1 MVSETA
7 AKYLAAHVR
16 KAPVTAATK
25 SRRKPRKRTKPRVD
39 KPLTGPPGSGKLSDA
54 LKVVVVQRLAM
65 FDTPQQVV
73 DFVKEEYGIELTRQ
87 GVQYYDPTVG
97 VKPPKK
103 WCATFESTRVKFLET
118 QSDIPIAQRSFRLR
132 RLEQMAQKAEDR
144 GNYMLAAAL
153 YEQAAKEVGLLYT
166 NSRHLGLSGEVK
178 GGVLAVPVP
187 VSAEEWGAAAVLQQ
201 AALSQKAKEAAAN
214 ATKEHKK

>member
-1 MVSETA
+1 MATA
-7 AKYLAAHVR
+7 KR
-16 KAPVTAATK
+16 
-25 SRRKPRKRTKPRVD
+25 RRKTRSSTKPRVD

-54 LKVVVVQRLAM
+54 LKAVVVQRLAM

-103 WCATFESTRVKFLET
+103 WCATFESTRVKFLEM

-132 RLEQMAQKAEDR
+132 RLERMAQKAEDR

-166 NSRHLGLSGEVK
+166 NSRHLGVTGEVK

-187 VSAEEWGAAAVLQQ
+187 VTAEEWGVVAAAQQ
-201 AALSQKAKEAAAN
+201 AALSGKAKEAAAL
-214 ATKEHKK
+214 ATTAAKEQKK